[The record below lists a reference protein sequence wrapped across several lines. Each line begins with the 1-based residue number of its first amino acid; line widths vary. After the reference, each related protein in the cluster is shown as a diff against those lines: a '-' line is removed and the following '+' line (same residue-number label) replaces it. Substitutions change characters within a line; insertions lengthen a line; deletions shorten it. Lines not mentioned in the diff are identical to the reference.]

1 VLPSSSALV
10 SRRPPAGTGGGS
22 EVRVGFVP
30 LLDAAPLIVAR
41 ALGYFADEGLTVT
54 LDRQVGW
61 ANVRDKLVYGHLQ
74 ASHALVGMPP
84 ASLLGRDRF
93 AEPVVALSGLG
104 TGGNAITFSRRLI
117 DAGVRSASALR
128 EWAAGR
134 LEPSTP
140 PPTIAHV
147 FGCSMHHYLLR
158 DWLAAGGIDP
168 DRDVRLCVFPPPQ
181 MNAHVA
187 DGHLDGFCVGEPWN
201 SAAEQAG
208 TGRLVAATIDV
219 LPAHPEKVL
228 AVNRRWLA
236 AHGDRA
242 CAIVRS
248 VLRGCVFCH
257 DPQNAGRVA
266 ELLARPE
273 HLGVPAGLIAASLA
287 DGRRIAPSFD
297 PVTTFPSATHAAWV
311 MDQMVRWGHVAA
323 DLDAAGIARQSVET
337 SAWRRAAEALHLPAP
352 DDDLPPMRLRHG
364 WFDPARDK
372 KKSPPPRPTGAG
384 PAMAPVQQI
393 SLLEEVRTAL

>member
-1 VLPSSSALV
+1 
-10 SRRPPAGTGGGS
+10 
-22 EVRVGFVP
+22 
-30 LLDAAPLIVAR
+30 LDAAPLIVAR

-54 LDRQVGW
+54 LARQVGW
-61 ANVRDKLVYGHLQ
+61 ANVRDKLVYGHLH

-93 AEPVVALSGLG
+93 AEPVVALAGLG
-104 TGGNAITFSRRLI
+104 TGGNAITLSRRII

-134 LEPSTP
+134 LDRSTP

-181 MNAHVA
+181 MNAHMA

-201 SAAEQAG
+201 TAAERAG
-208 TGRLVAATIDV
+208 IGRVVATTVEV

-242 CAIVRS
+242 SAVVRA
-248 VLRGCVFCH
+248 VLRGCAFCH
-257 DPQNAGRVA
+257 DSQNAGQIA

-273 HLGVPAGLIAASLA
+273 HLGVADGLIAASLA
-287 DGRRIAPSFD
+287 NRRRIAPSFD
-297 PVTTFPSATHAAWV
+297 PAATFPSATHAAWIV
-311 MDQMVRWGHVAA
+311 DQMVRWGHVAA
-323 DLDAAGIARQSVET
+323 DVDAVGVARRSVET
-337 SAWRRAAEALHLPAP
+337 AAWRRAAEALHLPAP
-352 DDDLPPMRLRHG
+352 ADDLPPMRARHG
-364 WFDPARDK
+364 WFDPAKDRQ
-372 KKSPPPRPTGAG
+372 KSPPPCPTAAE
-384 PAMAPVQQI
+384 PAMAPFQQI
-393 SLLEEVRTAL
+393 SLLQDVRTA